1 MSITVHIRR
10 SNKRRKDRQ
19 RKRQKKRLFWTCRIC
34 KNMHWNL
41 LAAPTHTQTQNV
53 DLTKN
58 GMCIG
63 WYEQNEMETHTDAQE
78 FSKQKRE
85 QYKTHIDTT
94 KCVGDK
100 YLKKNF
106 FFWFFFFAS
115 IICCYKYHFICASTQ
130 THTLL
135 YIRAYLLYTC
145 DIQHKNRIR
154 LLLVFLKTTHWL
166 LTQIHVQKTCCKR
179 LR

>member
-1 MSITVHIRR
+1 
-10 SNKRRKDRQ
+10 
-19 RKRQKKRLFWTCRIC
+19 
-34 KNMHWNL
+34 MHWNL

-63 WYEQNEMETHTDAQE
+63 WYEQNEMKTHTDAQE

-85 QYKTHIDTT
+85 QYKTHIDI

-106 FFWFFFFAS
+106 FFFGSSSSPRSFAVTNTIS
-115 IICCYKYHFICASTQ
+115 YARAHKRN
-130 THTLL
+130 TLM

-166 LTQIHVQKTCCKR
+166 LTQIHVQKNLLQTSEVNVVYFSWTSDHSH
-179 LR
+179 